1 MNLKQLKARVTY
13 QTILLAAY
21 ALIASALLGVADLN
35 TRDVIK
41 LRQEEDLKA
50 SLVQV
55 VPAELFDNDL
65 VKDALTVPAD
75 SDLNT
80 GETLVYRARKR
91 GEITAAAFQLTAPDG
106 YSGDI
111 KMIMGLNRNGEV
123 LGVRVIAHAETPG
136 LGDKIEVS
144 KSDWILNF
152 NGRSIHNLTV
162 KEWMVKKDGGIF
174 DQFSGATI
182 TPRAV
187 VKTIYKGLL
196 FFDKHK
202 SELFN

>member
-1 MNLKQLKARVTY
+1 MNLKQLKARVSY

-65 VKDALTVPAD
+65 VKDAVPVPAD
-75 SDLNT
+75 SELGT
-80 GETLVYRARKR
+80 AETLVYLARKQ

-106 YSGDI
+106 YSGNI

-162 KEWMVKKDGGIF
+162 KEWAVKKDGGIF

-187 VKTIYKGLL
+187 VNTIYKGLL

>member
-1 MNLKQLKARVTY
+1 MNLKQLKARVSY
-13 QTILLAAY
+13 QTILLAVY

-65 VKDALTVPAD
+65 VKDAVTVPAD

-162 KEWMVKKDGGIF
+162 KEWAVKKDGGIF

>member
-1 MNLKQLKARVTY
+1 MNLKQLKARVSY

-55 VPAELFDNDL
+55 VPAQLFDNDL
-65 VKDALTVPAD
+65 VKDAVTVSAD
-75 SDLNT
+75 SDLGT
-80 GETLVYRARKR
+80 AETLVFLARKQ

-106 YSGDI
+106 YSGNI

-123 LGVRVIAHAETPG
+123 LGVRIIAHAETPG

-162 KEWMVKKDGGIF
+162 KEWAVKKDGGIF

-187 VKTIYKGLL
+187 VNTIYKGLL

>member
-65 VKDALTVPAD
+65 VKDAVAVPAD
-75 SDLNT
+75 SDLGT
-80 GETLVYRARKR
+80 GETLVYLARKQ

-106 YSGDI
+106 YSGNI

-162 KEWMVKKDGGIF
+162 KEWAVKKNGGIF

-187 VKTIYKGLL
+187 VNTIYKGLL

>member
-65 VKDALTVPAD
+65 VKDAVAVPAD
-75 SDLNT
+75 SDL
-80 GETLVYRARKR
+80 GAEETLVYLARKQ

-106 YSGDI
+106 YSGNI

-152 NGRSIHNLTV
+152 NGRSIQNLTV
-162 KEWMVKKDGGIF
+162 KEWAVKKDGGVF

-187 VKTIYKGLL
+187 VNTIYKGLL

-202 SELFN
+202 SELFK